1 MNVQPNLKDN
11 PVAKQIV
18 DELIK
23 RKTKLDQFEKRKN
36 KASLIVL
43 LLSLV
48 FALFGVSWGGHG
60 MLGLPVSL
68 NGFFGIFLAM
78 LMGIGLFRMVHF
90 NKKTEKADKEFE
102 ELREE
107 FISRQEEFWQ
117 DDRNWKERHK
127 VFTQLQHTHDI
138 NVFYR

>member
-11 PVAKQIV
+11 PVAKEIV

-23 RKTKLDQFEKRKN
+23 RKRKLEQFEKRKN
-36 KASLIVL
+36 KASLIL
-43 LLSLV
+43 LILSLV
-48 FALFGVSWGGHG
+48 FALFGVKWGGHG
-60 MLGLPVSL
+60 MLGLPLTL
-68 NGFFGIFLAM
+68 NGFLGIFLVM
-78 LMGIGLFRMVHF
+78 FMVIGLLRMIHF
-90 NKKTEKADKEFE
+90 NKKMEKADKEFE

-127 VFTQLQHTHDI
+127 VFTQLHHTHDI

>member
-1 MNVQPNLKDN
+1 MKVQLNLKDN
-11 PVAKQIV
+11 PVAKQIL
-18 DELIK
+18 DELIN

-36 KASLIVL
+36 RASLIVIIL
-43 LLSLV
+43 ILV
-48 FALFGVSWGGHG
+48 FAAFGVKWGGHG
-60 MLGLPVSL
+60 MLGLPFSL
-68 NGFFGIFLAM
+68 NGFIGIFLAM
-78 LMGIGLFRMVHF
+78 LLGIGCFRMFHF
-90 NKKTEKADKEFE
+90 NKKTDKADKEFE

-107 FISRQEEFWQ
+107 FIQRQEEFWQ